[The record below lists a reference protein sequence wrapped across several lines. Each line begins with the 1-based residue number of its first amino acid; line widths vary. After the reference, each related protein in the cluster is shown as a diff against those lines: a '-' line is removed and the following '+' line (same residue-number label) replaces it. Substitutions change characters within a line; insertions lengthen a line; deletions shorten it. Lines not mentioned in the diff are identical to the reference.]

1 MHIMIHDMTDAH
13 FFSGT
18 LDGPLVVSARMN
30 DAQIRRQPQQE
41 RSRARVETIL
51 EVALD
56 LIVESGAENL
66 AVREVAR
73 RAGIPIGSL
82 YQYFPSK
89 TAIMRE
95 LAKRNLERVSSMLQ
109 MEIDR
114 LLVEYGGRPTASQA
128 VNRVVDAYYAHY
140 RDHPA
145 ATAVWAG
152 AQADPVLRQLDASD
166 TRHTAEFLTSPIMVM
181 LSLADRDSAFALAM
195 LLAEVTG
202 SAARL
207 SLAVDAPL
215 REQIISK
222 LKIMLTA
229 TLEAHRPAA
238 AAPPGHAAP

>member
-1 MHIMIHDMTDAH
+1 
-13 FFSGT
+13 
-18 LDGPLVVSARMN
+18 MN

-41 RSRARVETIL
+41 RSKAKVETML

-66 AVREVAR
+66 AMREVAR
-73 RAGIPIGSL
+73 RAGVPIGSL

-89 TAIMRE
+89 TAIIRE
-95 LAKRNLERVSSMLQ
+95 LAKRNLDRVSLMLQ
-109 MEIDR
+109 NELDR
-114 LLVEYGGRPTASQA
+114 LLVEYAGRPTPLQA
-128 VNRVVDAYYAHY
+128 VNRIIDAYYHYY

-166 TRHTAEFLTSPIMVM
+166 TRHTAEFLTPPIMVV
-181 LSLADRDSAFALAM
+181 LSLADRESAFALAM

-207 SLAVDAPL
+207 SLAVASPL
-215 REQIISK
+215 RERIIEK
-222 LKIMLTA
+222 LKIMLTS
-229 TLEAHRPAA
+229 TLEAHRPTPAA
-238 AAPPGHAAP
+238 S

>member
-1 MHIMIHDMTDAH
+1 
-13 FFSGT
+13 
-18 LDGPLVVSARMN
+18 MN

-41 RSRARVETIL
+41 RSKAKVETML

-66 AVREVAR
+66 AMREVAR
-73 RAGIPIGSL
+73 RAGVPIGSL

-89 TAIMRE
+89 TAIIRE
-95 LAKRNLERVSSMLQ
+95 LAKRNLDRVSLMLQ
-109 MEIDR
+109 NELDR
-114 LLVEYGGRPTASQA
+114 LLVEYAGRPTPLQA
-128 VNRVVDAYYAHY
+128 VNRIIDAYYHYY

-152 AQADPVLRQLDASD
+152 AQADPVLRQLDAID
-166 TRHTAEFLTSPIMVM
+166 TRHTAEFLTPPIMVV
-181 LSLADRDSAFALAM
+181 LSLADRESAFALAM

-207 SLAVDAPL
+207 SLAVASPL
-215 REQIISK
+215 RERIIEK

-229 TLEAHRPAA
+229 TLEAHRPSP
-238 AAPPGHAAP
+238 AAP

>member
-1 MHIMIHDMTDAH
+1 
-13 FFSGT
+13 
-18 LDGPLVVSARMN
+18 MN

-41 RSRARVETIL
+41 RSKARVETIL
-51 EVALD
+51 DVALE
-56 LIVESGAENL
+56 LIVESGADDL
-66 AVREVAR
+66 AIREVAR

-95 LAKRNLERVSSMLQ
+95 LAKRNLECVSTMLQ
-109 MEIDR
+109 LELNR
-114 LLVEYGGRPTASQA
+114 LLVEYGGRPTPAQA
-128 VNRVVDAYYAHY
+128 VNRVVDAYYEHY

-166 TRHTAEFLTSPIMVM
+166 TRHTAEFLTPSIMVV

-202 SAARL
+202 AAARL
-207 SLAVDAPL
+207 ALTVTSPL
-215 REQIISK
+215 REQIIAT
-222 LKIMLTA
+222 LKVMLTA
-229 TLEAHRPAA
+229 TLEAHRPPATTVA
-238 AAPPGHAAP
+238 GQPSA

>member
-1 MHIMIHDMTDAH
+1 
-13 FFSGT
+13 
-18 LDGPLVVSARMN
+18 MN

-41 RSRARVETIL
+41 RSKAKVETIL
-51 EVALD
+51 DAALD

-66 AVREVAR
+66 AIREVAR
-73 RAGIPIGSL
+73 RAGVPIGSL

-89 TAIMRE
+89 TAIIRE
-95 LAKRNLERVSSMLQ
+95 LAKRNLDRVSLMLQ
-109 MEIDR
+109 NELDR
-114 LLVEYGGRPTASQA
+114 LLVEYAGRPTPLQA
-128 VNRVVDAYYAHY
+128 VNRIIDAYYHYY

-166 TRHTAEFLTSPIMVM
+166 TRHTAEFLTPPIMVV
-181 LSLADRDSAFALAM
+181 LSLADRESAFALAM

-207 SLAVDAPL
+207 SLAVASPL
-215 REQIISK
+215 RERIIEK

-229 TLEAHRPAA
+229 TLEAHRPTPAA
-238 AAPPGHAAP
+238 S